1 MSASITETQGLT
13 FMEAM
18 ASNVLLLARYDDTLL
33 GTIHDGKNGFFFL
46 DEEDM
51 AKKMDRI
58 ISLPEKEKERIRLEA
73 LNGLSEYSIDKFYER
88 IKKVYERAIQ
98 RNW

>member
-1 MSASITETQGLT
+1 
-13 FMEAM
+13 
-18 ASNVLLLARYDDTLL
+18 
-33 GTIHDGKNGFFFL
+33 
-46 DEEDM
+46 M

-73 LNGLSEYSIDKFYER
+73 LNGLSDYSLDKFYER